1 MNETARDEQIEDA
14 LGPGLGHPYH
24 EPSSLDVALASLALR
39 TILRPYYARLV
50 RGLGLRGD
58 ERVID
63 FGSGPGAAAVHLAAA
78 LSTGRGQVTCVDV
91 SKAWLRAAQK
101 MTERYTNVAFKLGE
115 IATLDIADGAYDV
128 VFFHF
133 VLHDIPA
140 ERRAET
146 VRHLAAKLR
155 AHRAGGTGGRLFLR
169 EPTGKGHGMPPDE
182 IDRLMTGAG
191 LRQVFLDTGRLLWI
205 QPICDG
211 LYLKPG

>member
-1 MNETARDEQIEDA
+1 MTT
-14 LGPGLGHPYH
+14 G

-58 ERVID
+58 ERVLD

-78 LSTGRGQVTCVDV
+78 LAEGGGQVTCVDV
-91 SKAWLRAAQK
+91 SQAWLQAAQK
-101 MTERYTNVAFKLGE
+101 VTERYINVAFKLGE
-115 IATLDIADGAYDV
+115 IGTLDMADGAYDV
-128 VFFHF
+128 VFIHF

-140 ERRAET
+140 AKRPET

-155 AHRAGGTGGRLFLR
+155 AHRAGGTGGRLALR
-169 EPTGKGHGMPPDE
+169 EPTGKGHGMPPGE
-182 IDRLMTGAG
+182 VDRLMTGAG
-191 LRQVFLDTGRLLWI
+191 LQQVSLETGRLLWI

-211 LYLKPG
+211 LYLKAG